1 MSKHQDLK
9 SYIETDLEDWIKL
22 KKKQITEPTHYYDVY
37 HLTNMAHIDMMAERK
52 KSNQDHKEPDWV
64 LRRGEGGH

>member
-52 KSNQDHKEPDWV
+52 KRKLDPQESDFGP
-64 LRRGEGGH
+64 RRDEGGY